1 MRPRV
6 WTMILAGVVALG
18 GLLGAGV
25 GEVKAQVVVVNPG
38 AWASTPARATRPFY
52 RAFPV
57 RRSVYGSRGFYGRRV
72 YRSFYARPRYSY
84 WRW

>member
-18 GLLGAGV
+18 DLLGAGV
-25 GEVKAQVVVVNPG
+25 GGAKAQVVVVNPG

-57 RRSVYGSRGFYGRRV
+57 GRYVYGRRGFYGRRF
-72 YRSFYARPRYSY
+72 YRSFYARPGYSY

>member
-6 WTMILAGVVALG
+6 WTMILAGVVALE

-38 AWASTPARATRPFY
+38 AWAFTPARARGPVY

-57 RRSVYGSRGFYGRRV
+57 GRGRRGFYGRRV

-84 WRW
+84 WSW